1 MPIKTQNLF
10 KLFTKEDNTN
20 IHKILGIFSVIN
32 FIFQYSTLILYG
44 EMHMRNSKLTPYILA
59 IHGLLSI
66 SSLIFHVPLK
76 RHGKLP
82 MIYKEFR
89 LHSIVFGLRSVLC
102 AYCFYYKLHILTNMF
117 IVFLTMIAADIVTRC
132 FAAET
137 QTMRGMPFGESIE
150 PEEKKLISRMQSSQ
164 QFSATMFMITNI
176 EGAFLP
182 LFAIQIAAFL
192 MTLVRK
198 NIISELDWHR
208 VYSVSL
214 WINIFVFLSF
224 RSIGM
229 IAYVISSVYF
239 FGYFRIVQRE
249 NKYVLWYTIF
259 LVYLALESWG
269 VFDAEIPWIILV
281 IIKMIT
287 IYNYL
292 LKNIKLTKKLW
303 LN

>member
-1 MPIKTQNLF
+1 MPLKTQNLF
-10 KLFTKEDNTN
+10 KLFTKEDQTN
-20 IHKILGIFSVIN
+20 IHKIIGIFSVIN
-32 FIFQYSTLILYG
+32 FIFQYSTLIIYG
-44 EMHMRNSKLTPYILA
+44 EMHMRQSSFTPYILA
-59 IHGLLSI
+59 IHGLLSL

-102 AYCFYYKLHILTNMF
+102 AYCFYYKLHILYNIL

-137 QTMRGMPFGESIE
+137 QTMRGMPFGESLAQ
-150 PEEKKLISRMQSSQ
+150 EEKKLISRMQSSQ
-164 QFSATMFMITNI
+164 QFAATVFMVTNI
-176 EGAFLP
+176 EGAFMP
-182 LFAIQIAAFL
+182 LFSIQIAAFL

-208 VYSVSL
+208 VYSISL
-214 WINIFVFLSF
+214 WVNIFVFLSF

-239 FGYFRIVQRE
+239 FGYYRVTRRE
-249 NKYVLWYTIF
+249 NKYFLWYIIF

-287 IYNYL
+287 ILEYL
-292 LKNIKLTKKLW
+292 RRNIRLTKKLW